1 MYGYS
6 PVVPLK
12 INKQDGIGL
21 TKTYEE
27 VAKQNLL
34 MVVMTNP
41 GERIMFPEFGVGL
54 KRLLFEQSDTGI
66 KADIIAS
73 IKSQANIYLPYII
86 INDVMAV
93 TIKPLYKA
101 PIIFFDD
108 PSLVWEWYEDR
119 RKNILSAKPNEGHFA
134 IANMEKFRDVVV
146 LTQNIDGL
154 HQRSGSTN
162 VLELHGS
169 IIRIKC
175 THCSFSDNITDNF
188 ESLPPK
194 CTCGNILRPDVV
206 WFGEALPQDVWK
218 NAMEEASRCDIMII
232 AGTSL
237 VVSPANTLPIYA
249 KQNGAT
255 LIEVNPEK
263 TMMSN
268 DMDLSIQDTS
278 ATILPKI
285 LSVLK
290 NE

>member
-1 MYGYS
+1 
-6 PVVPLK
+6 L
-12 INKQDGIGL
+12 
-21 TKTYEE
+21 
-27 VAKQNLL
+27 
-34 MVVMTNP
+34 
-41 GERIMFPEFGVGL
+41 RIHDPMKL
-54 KRLLFEQSDTGI
+54 
-66 KADIIAS
+66 AS
-73 IKSQANIYLPYII
+73 IDA
-86 INDVMAV
+86 
-93 TIKPLYKA
+93 
-101 PIIFFDD
+101 FFDD
-108 PSLVWEWYEDR
+108 PELGWEWYEDR
-119 RKNILSAKPNEGHFA
+119 RKNILAAKPNDGHFA
-134 IANMEKFRDVVV
+134 ISNMEKFRDVIV

-175 THCSFSDNITDNF
+175 TVCSFTDNITENF

-194 CTCGNILRPDVV
+194 CECCNMLRPDVV

-218 NAMEEASRCDIMII
+218 NAMKEASTCDIMII

-263 TMMSN
+263 TVMAN
-268 DMDLSIQDTS
+268 DMDLSIQATS
-278 ATILPKI
+278 ANALPKI
-285 LSVLK
+285 LTILK